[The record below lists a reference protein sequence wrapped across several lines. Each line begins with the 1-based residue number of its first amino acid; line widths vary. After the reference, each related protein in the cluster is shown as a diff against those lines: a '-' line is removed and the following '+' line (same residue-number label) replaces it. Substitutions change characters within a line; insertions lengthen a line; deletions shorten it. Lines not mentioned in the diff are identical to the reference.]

1 MKKVCLAGC
10 GRLGHVIADGLM
22 AGKVPGAELTAVLV
36 QTAEKAEKLQAELGC
51 LVTTDLQDLLSAK
64 PAYVIESA
72 GNGVVRQIT
81 VPVLEAGADLIVLST
96 SIFGESAFYDQARA
110 AATRYGRQ
118 IHLAHG
124 VIGGLDVVETAAMM
138 GEVTAGLTKRKFS
151 KGSARSDAAL
161 DALADDK
168 SQAVARKELLDQQI
182 ANTEAQIANT
192 QAQIDRYAALITQ
205 TEAELVEAEEKEA
218 AQYELFCSRVRE
230 MEKQDEV
237 SYWAVLFRASSFTDL
252 LGRLDAI
259 NEIMKYDQGV
269 IDDLK
274 ALQAEIEEKKA
285 TLESSKAETEAAK
298 AELVSKENELNTQR
312 SQANAVIQQLS
323 ANENETEAALADLE
337 AEQDALWAEA
347 QRLSDQ
353 LVAQQAANGQST
365 ESNPGGYIWPVN
377 SRYITSTVGG
387 RASPGGIGSTNH
399 KGTDIGRVGYTSSIY
414 AAKSGTVIVSQYSSS
429 YGNYVVISH
438 GSGNT
443 TLYAHMSSR
452 KVEVGQYVNQ
462 GDVIGIT
469 GSTGNST
476 GPHLHFEVTE
486 NGVRVNPLSHGAE
499 PRMGYLSGYTLSG
512 SA

>member
-1 MKKVCLAGC
+1 MKKAGRRFHRIFRAVFAAALALAITGAN
-10 GRLGHVIADGLM
+10 LAPAAAVTWADVNELKDEANGLD
-22 AGKVPGAELTAVLV
+22 
-36 QTAEKAEKLQAELGC
+36 AEKKELQA
-51 LVTTDLQDLLSAK
+51 K
-64 PAYVIESA
+64 
-72 GNGVVRQIT
+72 
-81 VPVLEAGADLIVLST
+81 
-96 SIFGESAFYDQARA
+96 
-110 AATRYGRQ
+110 
-118 IHLAHG
+118 
-124 VIGGLDVVETAAMM
+124 
-138 GEVTAGLTKRKFS
+138 
-151 KGSARSDAAL
+151 L

-377 SRYITSTVGG
+377 SRYITSTMGG
-387 RASPGGIGSTNH
+387 RNSPGGIGSTNH
-399 KGTDIGRVGYTSSIY
+399 KGIDIAVPRGTPIY
-414 AAKSGTVIVSQYSSS
+414 AADGGTVTYAGWMSGYGYLVEINHGNGYVTRYGHNSGLTVS
-429 YGNYVVISH
+429 
-438 GSGNT
+438 
-443 TLYAHMSSR
+443 
-452 KVEVGQYVNQ
+452 VGQHVYKGQQVARA
-462 GDVIGIT
+462 

-476 GPHLHFEVTE
+476 GNHCHFEVRY
-486 NGVRVNPLSHGAE
+486 NGVAKNPLN
-499 PRMGYLSGYTLSG
+499 YLS
-512 SA
+512 